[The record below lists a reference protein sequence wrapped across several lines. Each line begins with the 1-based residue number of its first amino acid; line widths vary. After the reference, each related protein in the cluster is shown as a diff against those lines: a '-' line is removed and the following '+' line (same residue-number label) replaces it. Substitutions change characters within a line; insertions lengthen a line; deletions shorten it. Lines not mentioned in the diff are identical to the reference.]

1 MDTLDAQLR
10 HRVWNFVG
18 DEHFEKTICW
28 QLHIHGD
35 KEGHVDQWLYPFARG
50 RMQTNI
56 FYGGTFIWIINNYTS
71 GLITQKLCVCTNLVV
86 QIYI

>member
-35 KEGHVDQWLYPFARG
+35 KEGHVDRWLSMSEGYGQYARG
-50 RMQTNI
+50 MWQNNN
-56 FYGGTFIWIINNYTS
+56 FYGS
-71 GLITQKLCVCTNLVV
+71 KKEASNLWRHVHMDH
-86 QIYI
+86 Q